1 MKKQNYF
8 LFLIVAAIILMMGCS
23 SYDEKHALVFK
34 NYYQANLQTAD
45 KLISEEL
52 KAMDKKDEDRPLLLL
67 EKASISLA
75 SNKPD
80 DAVSSLIEADKMTEV
95 LDLTGNPKK
104 VGKYLFSDSSGMY
117 RLQPHEQILI
127 NTMGMISFLMK
138 NDLAGANVELRRAKS
153 QERYWTK
160 IRKQG
165 LAKNPLVQ
173 FFGYLISLY
182 RNKLSNLYYYKRE
195 LTKLMGED
203 TASNLL
209 QGKKGNKDIVI
220 IVLNGKAPVKR
231 EVKQRIHGTRIAR
244 LVTNTGF
251 RGDYLIYPKL
261 VQRRNP
267 FKLADVSI
275 NGNNFGQ
282 CADLL
287 NVTSQAITRYEQE
300 KDSIMIAAATRMAI
314 RAAASTA
321 AAVGTKEATKK
332 SLGES
337 G

>member
-1 MKKQNYF
+1 
-8 LFLIVAAIILMMGCS
+8 
-23 SYDEKHALVFK
+23 
-34 NYYQANLQTAD
+34 
-45 KLISEEL
+45 
-52 KAMDKKDEDRPLLLL
+52 
-67 EKASISLA
+67 
-75 SNKPD
+75 
-80 DAVSSLIEADKMTEV
+80 
-95 LDLTGNPKK
+95 
-104 VGKYLFSDSSGMY
+104 
-117 RLQPHEQILI
+117 
-127 NTMGMISFLMK
+127 
-138 NDLAGANVELRRAKS
+138 
-153 QERYWTK
+153 
-160 IRKQG
+160 
-165 LAKNPLVQ
+165 
-173 FFGYLISLY
+173 
-182 RNKLSNLYYYKRE
+182 
-195 LTKLMGED
+195 MGED

-337 G
+337 GGAVAGMLAGLIVSSSMEAADAADTRCWTLLPHNILVKRITGNFPDLSTISLNLYGNSSKRITRQVKLKSGLNVVVFIAPNRRAFPVNY